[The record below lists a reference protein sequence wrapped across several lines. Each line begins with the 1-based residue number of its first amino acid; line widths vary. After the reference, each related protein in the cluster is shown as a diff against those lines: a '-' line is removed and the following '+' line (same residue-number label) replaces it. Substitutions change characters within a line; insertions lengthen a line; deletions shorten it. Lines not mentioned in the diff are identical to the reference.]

1 MTTPTKRIS
10 LRTESDALA
19 YLDSKGKTYNWEAR
33 ECNGGGKFTKV
44 FTCKRCGG
52 HGQYGNLGVCWGCN
66 GNGGLRWLSPITMAK
81 NVRKKELAELARIR
95 KAEKKIQNQLEG
107 QRIWCDKNTE
117 WGRVTFEEKRE
128 LELEQKRAINSH
140 LNHVGELKVRQE
152 FEAMSFVKVGER
164 SYGEYGEKRIF
175 TFSTEE
181 GNLVYF
187 YGDKNL
193 AELHDLDA
201 TVSFKATPVDH
212 SEWQGKRQ
220 TRINRV
226 ASFKNS

>member
-1 MTTPTKRIS
+1 
-10 LRTESDALA
+10 
-19 YLDSKGKTYNWEAR
+19 
-33 ECNGGGKFTKV
+33 
-44 FTCKRCGG
+44 
-52 HGQYGNLGVCWGCN
+52 
-66 GNGGLRWLSPITMAK
+66 MAK